1 MDTHNSHI
9 LTPRQIL
16 IVILLT
22 LASVFGIG
30 SLAIFLPVKLAM
42 LFMEMV
48 IILPGIGYVVVK
60 KMPFTKTFR
69 LYSIDTRILFF
80 TSLLSLLA
88 FVIVDEMDR
97 LILIIF
103 PMPAEIFTALQNAV
117 QIGSLADGVII
128 ITTVVIIA
136 AFGEELLFRGL
147 IQHTLESYRDPA
159 TAIVM
164 ASVIFAFAHFM
175 PWTALQVTFMGL
187 VLGYIVWK
195 SGSVWPAIV
204 FHGVNNLL
212 NILLVNVDQQ
222 LLLWYSSGDHVRW
235 IWIAVSLAAGYP
247 VMKAFNR
254 ACNRF

>member
-1 MDTHNSHI
+1 LNTNDSHI

-48 IILPGIGYVVVK
+48 IILPGIVYVLLK
-60 KMPFTKTFR
+60 KMPFAVTFR
-69 LYSIDTRILFF
+69 LCSINIKILFF
-80 TSLLSLLA
+80 TILLSLIA
-88 FVIVDEMDR
+88 FVIVDETDR
-97 LILIIF
+97 LILMIF
-103 PMPAEIFTALQNAV
+103 PMPPEIFDALQNSV
-117 QIGSLADGVII
+117 QIGSVADGVII
-128 ITTVVIIA
+128 VITVVFIA

-147 IQHTLESYRDPA
+147 IQHTLEFYRDPA

-187 VLGYIVWK
+187 VLGYVVWK
-195 SGSVWPAIV
+195 SGSVWPAII

-222 LLLWYSSGDHVRW
+222 LLLWYSSGDHVKW
-235 IWIAVSLAAGYP
+235 IWIAVALAAGYP